1 MTKVGERGG
10 GGREKGRKGDIK
22 IRRAQENVG
31 SGIIF
36 MHTFLP
42 MERTDRGGERISR
55 DDFFEDGPLAS
66 CLNSREKQT
75 KCWDAYY
82 KVTVQK
88 SKVEKERED
97 VYDLGSERNRG
108 VEESFIL

>member
-1 MTKVGERGG
+1 MWVVEL
-10 GGREKGRKGDIK
+10 
-22 IRRAQENVG
+22 
-31 SGIIF
+31 
-36 MHTFLP
+36 FLCIHFFLWK
-42 MERTDRGGERISR
+42 RTDRGGEKISR

-88 SKVEKERED
+88 SKVEKEREED
-97 VYDLGSERNRG
+97 VYDLGSGRNRG
-108 VEESFIL
+108 VEESFILSGLERRGD